1 MMNCLKP
8 KSVRLIASLLLA
20 TSFAGCGG
28 SGDMPAL
35 GEVYGKVTVDGVP
48 VAGINILF
56 SPETGRA
63 AGGVTESDGSYE
75 LVYLDGYSGC
85 KIGPAKVTFEWSPGV
100 EPTVAVPAKYM
111 QDGFSVEVKAGS
123 NELNFPMDSK

>member
-1 MMNCLKP
+1 MLNFAKP
-8 KSVRLIASLLLA
+8 ETFRLFIALFVTASL
-20 TSFAGCGG
+20 AGCGG
-28 SGDMPAL
+28 GDMPEL
-35 GEVYGKVTVDGVP
+35 GDVSGKVTVDGAP

-56 SPETGRA
+56 TPETGRA

-75 LVYLDGYSGC
+75 LIYLDGYSGC

-100 EPTVAVPAKYM
+100 EPTVTVPAKYM
-111 QDGFSVEVKAGS
+111 EEGFSVEVKAGS